1 MTKNNER
8 MVRLRNWRK
17 SEKKDKTPVGAKEA
31 IDLLTSGMT
40 VFTRFAFFIGFLAL
54 ASYLGATQHLVT
66 GVNLTDAFLLA
77 ALALALGFL
86 ALLIVVAGVS
96 MVGAQM
102 NFLVASAAAGAT
114 ISHLSHRQKQS
125 ICVFIALVLFYTF
138 MVPWL
143 FLHIQKAA
151 DWVILLT
158 LAVNFLAAAALAW
171 FWDHVHELCK
181 GPGQSGNEPRS
192 LSDRIADGFA
202 TAGVL
207 FMSSL
212 MTMLFLALLDP
223 KVVFVFALIGCF
235 GALGFRLAFV
245 RGKRVTPNWAHAGCT
260 IMAVTLILST
270 FLVFL
275 LPAFN
280 GSTGVTKAFQMVS
293 LNVPH
298 ATIDVSAAN
307 LMRLDRA
314 AKQQGLPLQVCRN
327 ADGSATLTN
336 IQVLWHTLGNTGL
349 VELWSESSDQR
360 TYDKSHRP
368 RFQTSPY
375 EKIFHVLGTTGLR
388 VPLENS
394 GLQVKTGSNLHCL
407 ELNGLHFDS
416 NSSTL
421 SDDAKKELA
430 QQLVELRDSLSASKT
445 KDGKVVVQAARF
457 EIVGHA
463 DPRRRQN
470 GTNEELASKRAEA
483 VRDMVEIWI
492 RDNAPQWSKATI
504 KFRSEGAREQARKC
518 DAMTGAESEACNA
531 FNRRVVLRL
540 TAAAPS

>member
-8 MVRLRNWRK
+8 MARLRSWRK
-17 SEKKDKTPVGAKEA
+17 SEMKDKAPAGAKEG

-40 VFTRFAFFIGFLAL
+40 AFTRFAFFVGFLAL
-54 ASYLGATQHLVT
+54 ASYLGAAQHLVT

-102 NFLVASAAAGAT
+102 NFFVASAAAGAT
-114 ISHLSHRQKQS
+114 TAHLSDRQKWA
-125 ICVFIALVLFYTF
+125 VRMFIVTVMLYTF
-138 MVPWL
+138 LVPL
-143 FLHIQKAA
+143 LYLQMPKAA
-151 DWVILLT
+151 EWAILLA
-158 LAVNFLAAAALAW
+158 LAVNFLAAAGLAW
-171 FWDHVHELCK
+171 FWDHLQELCK
-181 GPGQSGNEPRS
+181 APGQSRNEPRD
-192 LSDRIADGFA
+192 LSDRIAEGAA

-212 MTMLFLALLDP
+212 MTMLLLALLDL

-235 GALGFRLAFV
+235 GAIGFRVAFI
-245 RGKRVTPNWAHAGCT
+245 RGKRVTPGWARAGHT
-260 IMAVTLILST
+260 IMAVTLVVST

-280 GSTGVTKAFQMVS
+280 GNTGVAKAFQMVS
-293 LNVPH
+293 LNVPN

-307 LMRLDRA
+307 LVRLDRA
-314 AKQQGLPLQVCRN
+314 ANQQGLPLQVCRN

-336 IQVLWHTLGNTGL
+336 IQVLWHTLGDTGL
-349 VELWSESSDQR
+349 VELWSESSDPR
-360 TYDKSHRP
+360 TYDESHRP

-416 NSSTL
+416 NSSAL
-421 SDDAKKELA
+421 SEDAKRDLA
-430 QQLVELRDSLSASKT
+430 QQLVELRDSLTANKA
-445 KDGKVVVQAARF
+445 KDGKVVEQAARF

-463 DPRRRQN
+463 DPRKRQN

-483 VRDMVEIWI
+483 VRDMVEVWI
-492 RDNAPQWSKATI
+492 QDNAPQWSKATI

-540 TAAAPS
+540 TTVAPS